1 MGANFPLLWFGK
13 SVEQLKEIRETRKDL
28 TDEQRKKLDDLIAKK
43 EKESK

>member
-1 MGANFPLLWFGK
+1 MGESFWFTWFGK

-28 TDEQRKKLDDLIAKK
+28 TQEQRKKLDELIAKK